1 MIHLRLEAREDEDV
15 TVWDYCG
22 KVEGYEVPARLT
34 VETED
39 GVLAET
45 FEGSIALDEDLQY
58 AFNSYVRLVVEP
70 RESLRDRFE
79 GIAESCAEPRSY
91 WLALYDPDGNPVLFH
106 FHPKCDVAKVFEC
119 PSQMVHSV
127 LVATRS
133 RIAQV
138 VSWFFRDRATDVT
151 DGTEEEGEES
161 LPELAYAYLERFRR

>member
-91 WLALYDPDGNPVLFH
+91 WLALYDPDGTGSQPFPVGTLETVSLDEEDRIRERCWALTSFTLR
-106 FHPKCDVAKVFEC
+106 VAPEAGS
-119 PSQMVHSV
+119 P
-127 LVATRS
+127 
-133 RIAQV
+133 
-138 VSWFFRDRATDVT
+138 
-151 DGTEEEGEES
+151 DG
-161 LPELAYAYLERFRR
+161 